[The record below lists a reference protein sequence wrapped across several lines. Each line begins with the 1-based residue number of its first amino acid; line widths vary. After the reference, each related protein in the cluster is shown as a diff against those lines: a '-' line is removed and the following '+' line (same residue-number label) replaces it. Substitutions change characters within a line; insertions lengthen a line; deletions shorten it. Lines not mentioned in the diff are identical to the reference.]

1 MQLIVRRDISSG
13 APVRTRRS
21 SFVAASSPTVFKHR
35 FLMTTP
41 AFSQPT
47 TERLTVMGAGLVG
60 SLLSLY
66 LARRGHAVEVFE
78 RRGDPRRA
86 GFQEGRSINLALSD
100 RGWKALGGVGVAND
114 IRQVG
119 IPMNGRVMHDVH
131 GNLTRQPYGHEG
143 QAIYSVN
150 RGHLNR
156 RLLDL
161 AEGQTG
167 VTLHFGQQ
175 CLGID
180 LKAKALHLRDSETQ
194 QEHTAPYTRLFG
206 TDGAF
211 SAVRSALQRTD
222 RFDFSQDFLNY
233 GYKELTI
240 AAGPDGAWQ
249 LEKNAL
255 HIWPR
260 GQYLMIALPNLD
272 GSFNATLFFPY
283 EGPES
288 FAALQTPT
296 DVTAFFDR
304 VFPDAVPLMPALT
317 EEFFAH
323 PTGSLL
329 TIRCFPWKFND
340 DVLLLGDAAHAIVP
354 FYGQGMN
361 AGFEDCTVLN
371 ALFDEHGDA
380 AWATIF
386 AEFQAL
392 RKPNNDAMADLAL
405 YNFVEMRDRVADP
418 SFLLQKKIEA
428 KISARFPGQWVPLY
442 SQVTFS
448 DTPYAEAWAAGQRQ
462 DAIMARLMPH
472 IQAEADFDQPAVQA
486 LVQQEMAARH

>member
-1 MQLIVRRDISSG
+1 
-13 APVRTRRS
+13 
-21 SFVAASSPTVFKHR
+21 
-35 FLMTTP
+35 
-41 AFSQPT
+41 
-47 TERLTVMGAGLVG
+47 MGAGLVG

-66 LARRGHAVEVFE
+66 LARRGHPVEVFE
-78 RRGDPRRA
+78 RRADPRRA

-100 RGWKALGGVGVAND
+100 RGWRALEGVGVGDD

-119 IPMNGRVMHDVH
+119 IPMTGRVMHDVH
-131 GNLTRQPYGHEG
+131 GNLTRQPYGVAD

-161 AEGQTG
+161 AEAQPN
-167 VTLHFGQQ
+167 VRLHFGQQ

-180 LKAKALHLRDSETQ
+180 LKQQELHLLDTATR
-194 QEHTAPYTRLFG
+194 QEHTATYTRLFG

-211 SAVRSALQRTD
+211 SAVRGALQKTD
-222 RFDFSQDFLNY
+222 RYDYSQDYLEY

-249 LEKNAL
+249 IEKNAL

-272 GSFNATLFFPY
+272 GSFNCTLFFPY

-288 FAALQTPT
+288 FAALQTPA
-296 DVTAFFDR
+296 DVTAFFTR
-304 VFPDAVPLMPALT
+304 VFPDAVPLMPALE

-323 PTGSLL
+323 PTGSLV
-329 TIRCFPWKFND
+329 TIRCFPWKFGD
-340 DVLLLGDAAHAIVP
+340 DVLLLGDASHAIVP

-361 AGFEDCTVLN
+361 AGFEDCSVLN
-371 ALFDEHGDA
+371 ELLDQHGDA
-380 AWATIF
+380 DWPVILS
-386 AEFQAL
+386 EFQQQ
-392 RKPNNDAMADLAL
+392 RKPNTDAMADLAV

-418 SFLLQKKIEA
+418 RFLLQKKIEA
-428 KISARFPGQWVPLY
+428 RISAQYPGRWTPLY

-448 DTPYAEAWAAGQRQ
+448 HTPYAEAWAAGQRQ

-472 IQAEADFDQPAVQA
+472 IQAEADFDRPEVQA
-486 LVQQEMAARH
+486 LVQQEMTAKP

>member
-1 MQLIVRRDISSG
+1 MSSISS
-13 APVRTRRS
+13 PS
-21 SFVAASSPTVFKHR
+21 AANSVTI
-35 FLMTTP
+35 
-41 AFSQPT
+41 
-47 TERLTVMGAGLVG
+47 MGAGLVG

-66 LARRGHAVEVFE
+66 LARRGHAVQVFE
-78 RRGDPRRA
+78 RRPDPRRA
-86 GFQEGRSINLALSD
+86 DVHEGRSINLALSD

-114 IRQVG
+114 IRHVG
-119 IPMNGRVMHDVH
+119 IAMSGRVMHDVH

-167 VTLHFGQQ
+167 VKINFGQQ

-180 LKAKALHLRDSETQ
+180 LKSKELRLRHTETREEQ
-194 QEHTAPYTRLFG
+194 TLPYHCLFG

-211 SAVRSALQRTD
+211 SAVRAALQRTD
-222 RFDFSQDFLNY
+222 RFDYSQDFLDY

-240 AAGPDGAWQ
+240 AAGPGGAWQ
-249 LEKNAL
+249 FEKNAL

-260 GQYLMIALPNLD
+260 GQYLMIALPNLN
-272 GSFNATLFFPY
+272 GSFNCTLFFPF

-288 FAALQTPT
+288 FAALQTPA
-296 DVTAFFDR
+296 DVTAFFTR
-304 VFPDAVPLMPALT
+304 VFPDAAPLMPALT

-323 PTGSLL
+323 PTGSMV
-329 TIRCFPWKFND
+329 TISCYPWKHGD

-371 ALFDEHGDA
+371 QLLNQHGDD
-380 AWATIF
+380 AWGTVF
-386 AEFQAL
+386 AEFQAQ

-405 YNFVEMRDRVADP
+405 YNFAEMRDRVADP
-418 SFLLQKKIEA
+418 RFLLQKKIEA
-428 KISARFPGQWVPLY
+428 RISTQFPGKWTPLY

-448 DTPYAEAWAAGQRQ
+448 HTPYAEAWAAGQRQ
-462 DAIMARLMPH
+462 DAIMSRIMPH
-472 IQAEADFDQPAVQA
+472 IQTEADFDQSAVQA
-486 LVQQEMAARH
+486 LVHQEMAAQA

>member
-1 MQLIVRRDISSG
+1 M
-13 APVRTRRS
+13 A
-21 SFVAASSPTVFKHR
+21 
-35 FLMTTP
+35 TP
-41 AFSQPT
+41 APAHPT
-47 TERLTVMGAGLVG
+47 TERITVMGAGLVG

-119 IPMNGRVMHDVH
+119 IPMSGRVMHDVQ
-131 GNLTRQPYGHEG
+131 GNLTRQPYGHDG

-167 VTLHFGQQ
+167 VTFNFGQQ

-180 LKAKALHLRDSETQ
+180 LKTKELRLRDTETQ
-194 QEHTAPYTRLFG
+194 EEHTAPYTRLFG

-222 RFDFSQDFLNY
+222 RFDYSQDFLDY

-240 AAGPDGAWQ
+240 AAGPGGAWQ
-249 LEKNAL
+249 IEKNAL

-283 EGPES
+283 EGAES
-288 FAALQTPT
+288 FAALQTPAE
-296 DVTAFFDR
+296 VAAFFDR
-304 VFPDAVPLMPALT
+304 VFPDTVSLMPALT

-329 TIRCFPWKFND
+329 TIKCFPWKYND

-371 ALFDEHGDA
+371 ALFDEYGDS
-380 AWATIF
+380 AWDTIF
-386 AEFQAL
+386 AEFQAE

-418 SFLLQKKIEA
+418 VFLLQKKIEA
-428 KISARFPGQWVPLY
+428 KISGQFPGQWVPLY

-448 DTPYAEAWAAGQRQ
+448 DTPYAEALAAGQRQ

-472 IQAEADFDQPAVQA
+472 IQAEADYDQPAVQA
-486 LVQQEMAARH
+486 LVQQEMAGRH

>member
-1 MQLIVRRDISSG
+1 MATVS
-13 APVRTRRS
+13 PVLP
-21 SFVAASSPTVFKHR
+21 ASEP
-35 FLMTTP
+35 
-41 AFSQPT
+41 
-47 TERLTVMGAGLVG
+47 LTVMGAGLVG

-66 LARRGHAVEVFE
+66 LARRGHSVQVFE
-78 RRGDPRRA
+78 RRADPRRA

-100 RGWKALGGVGVAND
+100 RGWRALEGVGVADD

-119 IPMNGRVMHDVH
+119 IPMTERVMHDVQGH
-131 GNLTRQPYGHEG
+131 LTRQPYGKDG

-161 AEGQTG
+161 AEAQPA
-167 VTLHFGQQ
+167 VRLQFGQQ

-180 LKAKALHLRDSETQ
+180 LKKQELHLLDTATR
-194 QEHTAPYTRLFG
+194 QEHTEKYTRLFG

-211 SAVRSALQRTD
+211 SAVRGALQKTD
-222 RFDFSQDFLNY
+222 RYDYSQDYLEY

-240 AAGPDGAWQ
+240 EAGPDGTWQ
-249 LEKNAL
+249 LDKNAL

-272 GSFNATLFFPY
+272 GSFNGTLFFPY
-283 EGPES
+283 EGAES
-288 FAALQTPT
+288 FAALQTPA
-296 DVTAFFDR
+296 DVEAFFGR
-304 VFPDAVPLMPALT
+304 VFPDAVPLMPNLT

-323 PTGSLL
+323 PTGSLV
-329 TIRCFPWKFND
+329 TIRCFPWKYDD
-340 DVLLLGDAAHAIVP
+340 DVLLLGDASHAIVP

-361 AGFEDCTVLN
+361 AGFEDCSVLN
-371 ALFDEHGDA
+371 ELLDQYGDA
-380 AWATIF
+380 AWPTIF
-386 AEFQAL
+386 AEFQTQ
-392 RKPNNDAMADLAL
+392 RKPNTDAMADLAV

-418 SFLLQKKIEA
+418 RFLLQKKIEA
-428 KISARFPGQWVPLY
+428 KISAQFPGRWTPLY

-448 DTPYAEAWAAGQRQ
+448 HTPYAEAWAAGQRQ

-472 IQAEADFDQPAVQA
+472 IQAEADFDRPEVQA
-486 LVQQEMAARH
+486 LVAQEMAAQ

>member
-1 MQLIVRRDISSG
+1 MSTS
-13 APVRTRRS
+13 
-21 SFVAASSPTVFKHR
+21 ASSS
-35 FLMTTP
+35 P
-41 AFSQPT
+41 AAAP
-47 TERLTVMGAGLVG
+47 LTVMGGGLVG

-66 LARRGHAVEVFE
+66 LARRGHAVDVFE
-78 RRGDPRRA
+78 RRADPRRA

-100 RGWKALGGVGVAND
+100 RGWRALEGVGVADD

-119 IPMNGRVMHDVH
+119 IPMTGRVMHDVQ
-131 GNLTRQPYGHEG
+131 GNLTRQPYGHDG

-161 AEGQTG
+161 AEAQPG
-167 VTLHFGQQ
+167 VRLHFSQQ
-175 CLGID
+175 CLSID
-180 LKAKALHLRDSETQ
+180 LKNKALHLRDAATQ
-194 QEHTAPYTRLFG
+194 QEHTAPYGRLFG

-222 RFDFSQDFLNY
+222 RYDYSQDYLEY

-240 AAGPDGAWQ
+240 VAGPNGAWQ

-272 GSFNATLFFPY
+272 GSFNCTLFFPY

-288 FAALQTPT
+288 FAALQTPA
-296 DVTAFFDR
+296 DVTDFFGR
-304 VFPDAVPLMPALT
+304 VFPDAVPMMPNLAT
-317 EEFFAH
+317 EFFEH
-323 PTGSLL
+323 PTGSLV
-329 TIRCFPWKFND
+329 TIKCFPWKYDD
-340 DVLLLGDAAHAIVP
+340 DVLLLGDASHAIVP

-361 AGFEDCTVLN
+361 AGFEDCSVLN
-371 ALFDEHGDA
+371 ALLDQHGDA
-380 AWATIF
+380 DWSAIF
-386 AEFQAL
+386 TEFQQQ
-392 RKPNNDAMADLAL
+392 RKPDTDAMADLAL
-405 YNFVEMRDRVADP
+405 YNFTEMRDRVADP
-418 SFLLQKKIEA
+418 RFLLQKKIEA
-428 KISARFPGQWVPLY
+428 RISGQFPGRWTPLY

-448 DTPYAEAWAAGQRQ
+448 HTPYAEAWAAGQRQ

-472 IQAEADFDQPAVQA
+472 IQAEADYDQTAVQA
-486 LVQQEMAARH
+486 LVQQEMAGSKE

>member
-1 MQLIVRRDISSG
+1 
-13 APVRTRRS
+13 
-21 SFVAASSPTVFKHR
+21 
-35 FLMTTP
+35 
-41 AFSQPT
+41 
-47 TERLTVMGAGLVG
+47 MGAGLVG

-66 LARRGHAVEVFE
+66 LARRGHSVQVFE
-78 RRGDPRRA
+78 RRADPRRA

-100 RGWKALGGVGVAND
+100 RGWRALEGVGVGDD

-119 IPMNGRVMHDVH
+119 IAMTGRVMHDVH
-131 GNLTRQPYGHEG
+131 GNLTRQPYGQAD

-161 AEGQTG
+161 AEAQPN
-167 VTLHFGQQ
+167 VRLHFGRQ

-180 LKAKALHLRDSETQ
+180 LRKQHLHLLDSATH
-194 QEHTAPYTRLFG
+194 QEHTEPYTRLFG

-211 SAVRSALQRTD
+211 SAVRGALQKTD
-222 RFDFSQDFLNY
+222 RYDYSQDYLEY

-240 AAGPDGAWQ
+240 AAGPGGAWQ

-272 GSFNATLFFPY
+272 GSFNCTLFFPY
-283 EGPES
+283 EGEES
-288 FAALQTPT
+288 FAALPTPA
-296 DVTAFFDR
+296 DVTAFFTR

-323 PTGSLL
+323 PTGSLV
-329 TIRCFPWKFND
+329 TIKCFPWKYDD
-340 DVLLLGDAAHAIVP
+340 DVLLLGDASHAIVP

-361 AGFEDCTVLN
+361 AGFEDCSVLN
-371 ALFDEHGDA
+371 ELLDQHGDA
-380 AWATIF
+380 NWPAIF
-386 AEFQAL
+386 AEFQTQ
-392 RKPNNDAMADLAL
+392 RKPNTDAMADLAL
-405 YNFVEMRDRVADP
+405 YNFTEMRDRVADP
-418 SFLLQKKIEA
+418 RFLLQKKIEA
-428 KISARFPGQWVPLY
+428 KIAAQFPGRWTPLY

-448 DTPYAEAWAAGQRQ
+448 HTPYAEAWAAGQRQ

-472 IQAEADFDQPAVQA
+472 IQTEADFDQPAVQE
-486 LVQQEMAARH
+486 LVQQEMAGAATAA

>member
-1 MQLIVRRDISSG
+1 
-13 APVRTRRS
+13 
-21 SFVAASSPTVFKHR
+21 
-35 FLMTTP
+35 
-41 AFSQPT
+41 
-47 TERLTVMGAGLVG
+47 MGAGLVG

-66 LARRGHAVEVFE
+66 LARRGHPVQVFE

-100 RGWKALGGVGVAND
+100 RGWRALGGVGVAND

-119 IPMNGRVMHDVH
+119 IPMTGRVMHDAQ

-161 AEGQTG
+161 AEAQTG
-167 VTLHFGQQ
+167 VQLHFGQQ

-180 LKAKALHLRDSETQ
+180 LKQ
-194 QEHTAPYTRLFG
+194 QQLSLLNTATKEAHTVPYTRLFG

-211 SAVRSALQRTD
+211 SAVRSAMQRTD
-222 RFDFSQDFLNY
+222 RYDYSQDYLEY

-240 AAGPDGAWQ
+240 AAGPNDTWL

-272 GSFNATLFFPY
+272 GSFNCTLFFPY

-288 FAALQTPT
+288 FAALQTPA
-296 DVTAFFDR
+296 DVTAFFTR
-304 VFPDAVPLMPALT
+304 VFPDAEPLMPALE
-317 EEFFAH
+317 EEFFKH
-323 PTGSLL
+323 PTGSLV
-329 TIRCFPWKFND
+329 TIKCFPWKHDD
-340 DVLLLGDAAHAIVP
+340 DVLLLGDASHAIVP

-361 AGFEDCTVLN
+361 SGFEDCSVLN
-371 ALFDEHGDA
+371 ELLDQHGDA
-380 AWATIF
+380 AWPTIF
-386 AEFQAL
+386 AEFQRQ
-392 RKPNNDAMADLAL
+392 RKPNTDAMADLAL
-405 YNFVEMRDRVADP
+405 YNFTEMRDRVADP
-418 SFLLQKKIEA
+418 RFLLQKKIEA
-428 KISARFPGQWVPLY
+428 KISAQFPGRWTPLY
-442 SQVTFS
+442 AQVTFS
-448 DTPYAEAWAAGQRQ
+448 HTPYAEAWAAGQRQ
-462 DAIMARLMPH
+462 DAIMSRLMPH
-472 IQAEADFDQPAVQA
+472 IQTEADFDQSAVQA
-486 LVQQEMAARH
+486 LVHQEMTAQA